1 MAAAQHCIQ
10 GRHPIGLYI
19 AVPVALLLALA
30 QTTVLG
36 NATVLGVHL
45 NLLLLFA
52 ISWVLRR
59 GLSEGLMIGLLGG
72 MILDVSS
79 AAPFG
84 TWIASLAVAISL
96 AALGE
101 VNVFQGAW
109 FLKFGVVAGAV
120 LLVNLVSVTILRI
133 AGYDPILLRSLGRV
147 IVPELFLHI
156 LLMPVMYG
164 LVKWIVNR
172 IEPPAVEF

>member
-1 MAAAQHCIQ
+1 M
-10 GRHPIGLYI
+10 
-19 AVPVALLLALA
+19 LALA

-36 NATVLGVHL
+36 NAVVLGVHL

-59 GLSEGLMIGLLGG
+59 GLSEGLIIGLLGG
-72 MILDVSS
+72 MILDASS

-109 FLKFGVVAGAV
+109 FLKYIVVAGAV
-120 LLVNLVSVTILRI
+120 MLVNLVSVTVLRV
-133 AGYDPILLRSLGRV
+133 AGYDPMLLRSLGRV
-147 IVPELFLHI
+147 IIPELFLHI
-156 LLMPVMYG
+156 LLMPVMYA
-164 LVKWIVNR
+164 LVKWVANR
-172 IEPPAVEF
+172 IEPPVVEF

>member
-1 MAAAQHCIQ
+1 M
-10 GRHPIGLYI
+10 
-19 AVPVALLLALA
+19 ALA
-30 QTTVLG
+30 QTPVLG
-36 NATVLGVHL
+36 NAVVLGVHL

-59 GLSEGLMIGLLGG
+59 GLSEGLIIGLLGG
-72 MILDVSS
+72 MILDASS

-109 FLKFGVVAGAV
+109 FLKYIVVAGAV
-120 LLVNLVSVTILRI
+120 MLVNLVSVTVLRV
-133 AGYDPILLRSLGRV
+133 AGYDPMLLRSLGRV
-147 IVPELFLHI
+147 IIPELFLHI
-156 LLMPVMYG
+156 LLMPVMYA
-164 LVKWIVNR
+164 LVKWVANR
-172 IEPPAVEF
+172 IEPPVVEF

>member
-1 MAAAQHCIQ
+1 M
-10 GRHPIGLYI
+10 
-19 AVPVALLLALA
+19 ALA

-36 NATVLGVHL
+36 NAVVLGVHL

-59 GLSEGLMIGLLGG
+59 GLSEGLIIGLLGG
-72 MILDVSS
+72 MILDASS

-109 FLKFGVVAGAV
+109 FLKYIVVAGAV
-120 LLVNLVSVTILRI
+120 MLVNLVSVTVLRV
-133 AGYDPILLRSLGRV
+133 AGYDPMLLRSLGRV
-147 IVPELFLHI
+147 IIPELFLHI
-156 LLMPVMYG
+156 LLMPVMYA
-164 LVKWIVNR
+164 LVKWVANR
-172 IEPPAVEF
+172 IEPPVVEF

>member
-1 MAAAQHCIQ
+1 M
-10 GRHPIGLYI
+10 
-19 AVPVALLLALA
+19 ALLLALA

-36 NATVLGVHL
+36 NTLVLGVHM
-45 NLLLLFA
+45 NLLLVFA
-52 ISWVLRR
+52 IAWVLRR

-72 MILDVSS
+72 VILDVSS

-109 FLKFGVVAGAV
+109 FLKYVVVAGAV
-120 LLVNLVSVTILRI
+120 VLANLVSITVLRV

-147 IVPELFLHI
+147 IVPELFVHI

-164 LVKWIVNR
+164 LVKWIVTR